1 MTESIPEEKEKNQA
15 RLACGI
21 TYPLEQQQSLRTFL
35 LKMWPMD
42 QLIVLEQ
49 LVPVS
54 DKVGSHFVKKDIKID
69 YKYMKICFTCLV
81 FTQIQIH
88 AIKRKLHALLAGM

>member
-1 MTESIPEEKEKNQA
+1 MTESIPERKEKKQA

-21 TYPLEQQQSLRTFL
+21 TFPLEQQQSLRTFL

-54 DKVGSHFVKKDIKID
+54 DKIVKKDIEID
-69 YKYMKICFTCLV
+69 YKYVKICFTCLV
-81 FTQIQIH
+81 FTQTQIH
-88 AIKRKLHALLAGM
+88 AIKRNLHALLGGM